1 MGKEF
6 ELVAQPS
13 PAGLARETAFDLV
26 PGMVARAGQ
35 RAAFRFLEFFAARIR
50 NRHTRRAYHRN
61 VIHFLSWADYR
72 GLSLETL
79 TSVHLAAYLEEIS
92 PGLAKPSV
100 KQHLAAIRMLFDW
113 LTVGGVVRL
122 NPADPVRGPKHVVK
136 KGKTPVLTELEAKEV
151 FAAISTGSLVGLR
164 DRALIAVLLYS
175 FARIEAALGLNLES
189 YYCQGKRWWLR
200 LHEKNGKVI
209 EMPCH
214 HKLEEYL
221 DAYVEAAGLAGQDK
235 TPLFQTFRGRSRQLS
250 GRRMQPA
257 DAWRMIRR
265 RAAQAGI
272 ATRIGCHSFRATG
285 ITNYLQNGGKIETAQ
300 RMAGHESART
310 TGLYDRRDDDLSLD
324 EIERISI

>member
-1 MGKEF
+1 MGE
-6 ELVAQPS
+6 ESGLVVRPDSGGLTLESGLEVVPAVVAQ
-13 PAGLARETAFDLV
+13 
-26 PGMVARAGQ
+26 AGQ
-35 RAAFRFLEFFAARIR
+35 RAAYRFLEFFAAQIR

-61 VIHFLSWADYR
+61 VTHFFSWAEYR
-72 GLSLETL
+72 GLYLDTL
-79 TSVHLAAYLEEIS
+79 TSVHVAAYIEEIS

-113 LTVGGVVRL
+113 LMVGGVIRL

-136 KGKTPVLTELEAKEV
+136 KGRTPVLTETEAKDL
-151 FAAISTGSLVGLR
+151 FASIDTGNLPGLR

-175 FARIEAALGLNLES
+175 FARIEAALGLNGEA

-221 DAYVEAAGLAGQDK
+221 DAYVNAAGLAGNEK
-235 TPLFQTFRGRSRQLS
+235 APLFQSFRGRSMQLT
-250 GRRMQPA
+250 GRRMQPS

-272 ATRIGCHSFRATG
+272 ATKIGCHSFRATG
-285 ITNYLQNGGKIETAQ
+285 ITNYLQNGGKLETAQ